1 MDTYTFRISLQQI
14 NKHKISISKF
24 LSEGMF
30 FYKGFSLFKSK
41 HPLFLHFPGLFFKIL
56 FLKLKLFG
64 MNHTTIKIYL

>member
-41 HPLFLHFPGLFFKIL
+41 HPLFLHFPGLF
-56 FLKLKLFG
+56 LKNICVKVEAC
-64 MNHTTIKIYL
+64 